1 MAIPTEILTCLG
13 GAITAL
19 EEALKV
25 VIFLKFI
32 IKMIYIKIL
41 T

>member
-1 MAIPTEILTCLG
+1 MIMAIPTEVLTCLG

-25 VIFLKFI
+25 A
-32 IKMIYIKIL
+32 M
-41 T
+41 